1 MEAGRGRGRSCN
13 WSGQGRVSVSNAA
26 NRWKDVLGRGSS
38 RYECPQT
45 GECLMWGGS
54 KEAHVTGAEGME
66 RRTAEDEIREE
77 RGSGCCRAL
86 GIIIYI
92 LALIW
97 YVEESWEGFE
107 LRSDTGF
114 IFSDYSA

>member
-1 MEAGRGRGRSCN
+1 MFLAEGAAGT
-13 WSGQGRVSVSNAA
+13 NALRQENA
-26 NRWKDVLGRGSS
+26 L
-38 RYECPQT
+38 C
-45 GECLMWGGS
+45 GEGA
-54 KEAHVTGAEGME
+54 KAHVTGAEGVE
-66 RRTAEDEIREE
+66 GRAAEDEIREE
-77 RGSGCCRAL
+77 RRSGCCRAL
-86 GIIIYI
+86 GIIVYI